1 MGRTTPS
8 LSAGKGILTARL
20 TPCKLIL
27 VLPKQS
33 ASSSLEAALEVSLGI
48 PTYLKV
54 DHFAD
59 RLRAAQAADADAEA
73 AEAENEATAA
83 LPPSPGPRVVGRP
96 VAGFF
101 IDGPSVDPTLPTFAE
116 QVKYGVAMFN
126 ATPPLY
132 KMQDELCWGRVEMLD
147 GTLCC
152 TVRPRA
158 GLRCAKSI

>member
-1 MGRTTPS
+1 MNGTNYSLTFRGQGNLDRTIDTLQADFGFAKAKRLVIS
-8 LSAGKGILTARL
+8 GGSAGGL
-20 TPCKLIL
+20 
-27 VLPKQS
+27 S
-33 ASSSLEAALEVSLGI
+33 
-48 PTYLKV
+48 TYLKV

-101 IDGPSVDPTLPTFAE
+101 IDGPSFDPTLPTFAE